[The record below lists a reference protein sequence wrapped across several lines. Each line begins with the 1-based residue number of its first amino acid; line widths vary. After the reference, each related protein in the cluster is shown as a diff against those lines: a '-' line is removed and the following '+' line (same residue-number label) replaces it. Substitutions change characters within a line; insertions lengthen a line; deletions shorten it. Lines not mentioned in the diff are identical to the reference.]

1 MSIFYF
7 SYTLYLS
14 KSCSKI
20 IDNIQQVYTK
30 ERVITEIDM
39 YSVEESLAGIDV
51 NLPCV
56 DFLNEVQNV
65 MEGDYPK
72 YEILSKFTLA
82 MGTFF
87 NSNSEVERVFSVW
100 TEIHCNPKKNKVS
113 QEIFYIHIRIRY
125 GVEL

>member
-1 MSIFYF
+1 MSTFYF

-56 DFLNEVQNV
+56 DFLNEVQIV

-87 NSNSEVERVFSVW
+87 SCNSEVERVFSVW
-100 TEIHCNPKKNKVS
+100 AEIYCNPKKNKVS